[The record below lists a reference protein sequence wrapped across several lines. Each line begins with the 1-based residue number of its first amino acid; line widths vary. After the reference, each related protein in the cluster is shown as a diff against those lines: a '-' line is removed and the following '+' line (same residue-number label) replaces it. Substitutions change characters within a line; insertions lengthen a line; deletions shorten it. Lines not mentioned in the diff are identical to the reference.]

1 MSQAPHLI
9 IHTDGASRGNPGPAA
24 FAYVIARDGQLLHE
38 EAGRLPDTTNNQ
50 AEYTALV
57 RALEHALRLG
67 PEHRVTLHSDSE
79 LMVKQMN
86 GQYRVK
92 DAGLRP
98 LYEEAVRLTNGFR
111 HPVRFVH
118 VRREANV
125 RADQLCNEVL
135 DGRRSSAPPATRSVP
150 PLHQRAVAHL
160 KLAAAAWARGNP
172 ADPAPEAVWRQL
184 WAMLQNEGLIAGGLA
199 DDGEE

>member
-24 FAYVIARDGQLLHE
+24 FAYVIERDGQVLHE

-98 LYEEAVRLTNGFR
+98 LYEEAVR
-111 HPVRFVH
+111 P
-118 VRREANV
+118 
-125 RADQLCNEVL
+125 
-135 DGRRSSAPPATRSVP
+135 SSAPARGSTPEAGGGRVGARQSGGP
-150 PLHQRAVAHL
+150 GAGGG
-160 KLAAAAWARGNP
+160 LAAALGH
-172 ADPAPEAVWRQL
+172 APER
-184 WAMLQNEGLIAGGLA
+184 GPDRRRIGR
-199 DDGEE
+199 